1 MGYALDTDETQVVQ
15 GSLACE
21 QHEMVCWWCGLCL
34 NFSGPADTDDDDL
47 ILVEPHMNP
56 LQEIEISEAGN
67 SSDIDIPLNVAW
79 L

>member
-1 MGYALDTDETQVVQ
+1 MRLRSCKAAWLVSSMKWFAGGVDFVLISQ
-15 GSLACE
+15 GL
-21 QHEMVCWWCGLCL
+21 
-34 NFSGPADTDDDDL
+34 L
-47 ILVEPHMNP
+47 IPMMTILFLVEPHMNP